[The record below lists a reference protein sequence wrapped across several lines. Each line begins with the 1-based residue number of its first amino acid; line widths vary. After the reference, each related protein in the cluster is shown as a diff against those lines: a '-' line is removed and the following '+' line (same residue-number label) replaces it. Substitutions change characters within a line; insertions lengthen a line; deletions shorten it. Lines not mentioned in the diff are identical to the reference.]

1 MLFLVQQFAKQFTAE
16 FGNVA
21 YVFSDVWIK
30 DLYQLEDLEYTD
42 LDEDAKLTKTF
53 VFGGFDI
60 LKNVFSVLGLVTS
73 KGGKRQAAIGM
84 DALKELFLARY
95 IVS

>member
-1 MLFLVQQFAKQFTAE
+1 
-16 FGNVA
+16 
-21 YVFSDVWIK
+21 
-30 DLYQLEDLEYTD
+30 
-42 LDEDAKLTKTF
+42 
-53 VFGGFDI
+53 
-60 LKNVFSVLGLVTS
+60 VFSVLGLVTS